1 MWLST
6 PWDRCKQSFLPTDR
20 QSDRR
25 TGFTLL
31 WLSLVREHI
40 AWCCY
45 PFFNNVSATLKTI
58 ILWSEKLLLNCLMCV
73 CVCVQLRLAI
83 RNASEIRLLLALVV
97 TTESG
102 LSSRLDRKA
111 FRFFSCSCFL
121 ILAGYCTSTRHTIP
135 RRDIATRHDARCKK
149 KKKKHTPRA
158 SNPPA
163 TRWESYAKPS
173 LSSRAACLP
182 SSACVHYYMT
192 QQPSSG
198 LWNRNKFLSWSWRFV
213 KVAFCFSQ
221 NCNRNSY
228 VRLHNSTI

>member
-73 CVCVQLRLAI
+73 CVCVCATAFSHSKRFRNSPPPRLGRYNWKWTVI
-83 RNASEIRLLLALVV
+83 
-97 TTESG
+97 TTRPQG
-102 LSSRLDRKA
+102 IPFLFLFLFFDISRVLY
-111 FRFFSCSCFL
+111 L
-121 ILAGYCTSTRHTIP
+121 HTSYHTTTRHSDAA
-135 RRDIATRHDARCKK
+135 RREMQ
-149 KKKKHTPRA
+149 KKKHTPRA